1 MILVTLQLSLRFLS
15 LAPWCWH
22 TFAWHL
28 SLEISHLIR
37 FASDHLRAN
46 ARVGPVPIGI
56 SVVINIW
63 TLYCRSLIRF
73 ACVLL
78 RIGFFLVF
86 TARVIWELDSFGLV
100 NKLTRT
106 LRVCVW
112 EPTSLVTPI
121 QIETLLGTHR
131 LEPTHQTTHAPHA
144 SQSLFLFQPSDA
156 GTAHCFLH
164 NMLPSVRTLSRC

>member
-22 TFAWHL
+22 TFAWNL

-46 ARVGPVPIGI
+46 ARVGPIPIGI

-73 ACVLL
+73 ACVLS

-86 TARVIWELDSFGLV
+86 TARVIWELGSLGLV
-100 NKLTRT
+100 NELTRT
-106 LRVCVW
+106 LRVCGG
-112 EPTSLVTPI
+112 EPALLTAPL
-121 QIETLLGTHR
+121 QLETLLGEHR
-131 LEPTHQTTHAPHA
+131 
-144 SQSLFLFQPSDA
+144 
-156 GTAHCFLH
+156 
-164 NMLPSVRTLSRC
+164 